1 MRNFSKL
8 LQRGN
13 FTPKERVLLMM
24 ANSVSKRKEGNG
36 FLTEADITAL
46 SEGWTPKNNNEVD
59 EFNRYNNSWRLIGY
73 AEMDAQG
80 IYLKAR
86 IQFLTLGI
94 LLRDFE
100 IYPFYR
106 EIRQALDELAKIKRV
121 SAKEAVEI
129 VSRQRQE
136 KLKEGYEF
144 TQAIYELTFELIG
157 KEYQKKLLKIDE
169 DIETERNYL
178 EEEQELAELYQA
190 KDFETIA
197 ERVSKNFYNP
207 HSKEYMSFATYACI
221 PLWEVA
227 RRYVKENKL
236 PYKEHTEKEDTK
248 LIEARKP
255 TSRDLLVSTLVEHAR
270 KKKETVEEIIKT
282 ACLKWIKE
290 GLLEKEHKPLAVC
303 QPEFLTKWIKTKEK
317 AEEVLQELIDQGEL
331 STRGKGKELTLTGDS
346 LFNTG
351 ADYKFI
357 RGFKERLDFYEPDLG
372 IVKGKGEDYFDR
384 ELLIADKKFL
394 SKSAIH
400 LEIARQFFNRLSE
413 VKETEENGKICL
425 DLKKGA
431 RDTKGV
437 FLKIRNNFVE
447 AYESLLTFED
457 LFEKLSKFYGMDLT
471 HKISW
476 FVAECKEDI
485 ELFNSTLLKA
495 LKGEGLPFSEH
506 YKEDKTKTHID
517 KRLLINVKK
526 IDIWKIKPDNEIVE
540 LYNKELANTLGEKFE

>member
-13 FTPKERVLLMM
+13 FTPKERVLLIM
-24 ANSVSKRKEGNG
+24 ANNVSKEKEGNG
-36 FLTEADITAL
+36 FLSEADLTAL

-136 KLKEGYEF
+136 KLKGGYEF
-144 TQAIYELTFELIG
+144 TQAIHELTFELIG
-157 KEYQKKLLKIDE
+157 KEYQKKLLKIDQ
-169 DIETERNYL
+169 DIATERNYL

-236 PYKEHTEKEDTK
+236 PYKEHTEDEDTK
-248 LIEARKP
+248 LAEAGKP
-255 TSRDLLVSTLVEHAR
+255 TSWDLLVSTLVEHAR
-270 KKKETVEEIIKT
+270 KKKETVEEIVKT

-317 AEEVLQELIDQGEL
+317 AEGVLQELIDKGEL
-331 STRGKGKELTLTGDS
+331 STQGKGKELTLTGDS
-346 LFNTG
+346 LYNSNLR
-351 ADYKFI
+351 YKFI
-357 RGFKERLDFYEPDLG
+357 TWYKQYVDFYEPDLG

-384 ELLIADKKFL
+384 ELLITDKKFF

-400 LEIARQFFNRLSE
+400 LKIARQFFNRLSE
-413 VKETEENGKICL
+413 VKETEKDGKICL
-425 DLKKGA
+425 DLKKGT
-431 RDTKGV
+431 RNSKDV
-437 FLKIRNNFVE
+437 FLKIRDNFVE

-471 HKISW
+471 HKISQ
-476 FVAECKEDI
+476 FVANCKEDI
-485 ELFNSTLLKA
+485 ELFNSTLLEA
-495 LKGEGLPFSEH
+495 LKGEGLPFSEYH
-506 YKEDKTKTHID
+506 KEDKTKTYID
-517 KRLLINVKK
+517 KRLPINVKK

>member
-13 FTPKERVLLMM
+13 FTPKERVLLMV
-24 ANSVSKRKEGNG
+24 ADTVSREKEGKE
-36 FLTEADITAL
+36 FLTGADITAL
-46 SEGWTPKNNNEVD
+46 CGEGWTPANNLEIK
-59 EFNRYNNSWRLIGY
+59 EYNRYREGWKTLCS
-73 AEMDAQG
+73 AELDAQTA
-80 IYLKAR
+80 YLS
-86 IQFLTLGI
+86 TLIEYQNMGRY
-94 LLRDFE
+94 LRDFTLNP
-100 IYPFYR
+100 IYS
-106 EIRQALDELAKIKRV
+106 EVKEALNELAKIKRV
-121 SAKEAVEI
+121 SAKEAIEI
-129 VSRQRQE
+129 INRQRQE

-157 KEYQKKLLKIDE
+157 KEYQKKLLKIDQ

-255 TSRDLLVSTLVEHAR
+255 TSRDLLVSTLVKHAR

-290 GLLEKEHKPLAVC
+290 GLLEKDHKPLIIC

-317 AEEVLQELIDQGEL
+317 AEEVLQELIDKGEL
-331 STRGKGKELTLTGDS
+331 STRGKGEELTLTGDS

-351 ADYKFI
+351 ADFKFI
-357 RGFKERLDFYEPDLG
+357 REFKERIDFYEPDLG
-372 IVKGKGEDYFDR
+372 LVKGKGEDYFDR
-384 ELLIADKKFL
+384 ELLITDEQFYSRYNAFIRTAKGFFSIL
-394 SKSAIH
+394 SVI
-400 LEIARQFFNRLSE
+400 E
-413 VKETEENGKICL
+413 ETEKNGEIIL
-425 DLKKGA
+425 DLKKG
-431 RDTKGV
+431 THNIKGF
-437 FLKIRNNFVE
+437 FLKLRNNYIE
-447 AYESLLTFED
+447 GYESLLAFEG
-457 LFEKLSKFYGMDLT
+457 LFKRLSKIYEQDLT
-471 HKISW
+471 YKISRW
-476 FVAECKEDI
+476 VIQCQGIIDDYNNTISEALDNIKAPFNLQDKKKSYRDKK
-485 ELFNSTLLKA
+485 LFI
-495 LKGEGLPFSEH
+495 
-506 YKEDKTKTHID
+506 DTK
-517 KRLLINVKK
+517 
-526 IDIWKIKPDNEIVE
+526 KIKPNGGIAEQ
-540 LYNKELANTLGEKFE
+540 YSKEFTNILGEDF

>member
-13 FTPKERVLLMM
+13 LTPKERVLLMM

-73 AEMDAQG
+73 AELDAQS
-80 IYLKAR
+80 IYLTAR
-86 IQFLTLGI
+86 TQFLTLGT

-100 IYPFYR
+100 IYPIYR
-106 EIRQALDELAKIKRV
+106 EIRQALDELAKIRRV
-121 SAKEAVEI
+121 DAKEAVEI
-129 VSRQRQE
+129 ISRQRQE
-136 KLKEGYEF
+136 KLKGGYEF

-157 KEYQKKLLKIDE
+157 KEYQKKLLKIDQ
-169 DIETERNYL
+169 DIATERNYL

-236 PYKEHTEKEDTK
+236 PYKEHTEDEDTK
-248 LIEARKP
+248 LAEAGKP

-290 GLLEKEHKPLAVC
+290 GLLEKDHKPLAVC

-317 AEEVLQELIDQGEL
+317 AEEVLQELIDKGEL
-331 STRGKGKELTLTGDS
+331 STRGKGEELTLTGDS
-346 LFNTG
+346 LYNSNLK
-351 ADYKFI
+351 YKFI
-357 RGFKERLDFYEPDLG
+357 TWYKQYVDLYEPDLG
-372 IVKGKGEDYFDR
+372 IVEGKGEDYFDR
-384 ELLIADKKFL
+384 ELLIANKKFF

-400 LEIARQFFNRLSE
+400 LKIARQFFNGLSE
-413 VKETEENGKICL
+413 VKETEENGKIRL
-425 DLKKGA
+425 DLKKGT

-437 FLKIRNNFVE
+437 FLKVRNMFVE
-447 AYESLLTFED
+447 TYESLLTFED
-457 LFEKLSKFYGMDLT
+457 LFKKLSKFYGMDLT
-471 HKISW
+471 HKISQ

-485 ELFNSTLLKA
+485 ELFNSTLLVA
-495 LKGEGLPFSEH
+495 LRGEGLPFSEH
-506 YKEDKTKTHID
+506 YKEDKTKTYID